1 MKCRPEVVGA
11 RGRSRL
17 AVFLS
22 RSPFYLVFFLT
33 LAAAV
38 SCATSLKLEK
48 IRSEEMS
55 ASLRLPDEKKL
66 SEPSPEDLTD
76 IRDTP
81 RITDLEGHEVYVMKA
96 GEALNAA
103 RVTARFRNVAE
114 RGGKVDIE
122 FQLIA
127 PGEILDSKWQLRL
140 HPLLKALDDTF
151 RLDDVLVTGVSY
163 RRAQLR
169 GYQQYERFLSRIV
182 TDSLRL
188 VDVRNLEIFIA
199 RNMPQIFAFKSDTSF
214 VSDEQFSSLYGV
226 TEQQAVDHYT
236 RSFLLWRNRWVESRK
251 ERMWDKYVKS
261 PIVTESVRLDTVVRG
276 ENGEFVYNY
285 VQPVNVRPGL
295 RKVEVSIGG
304 ELYEGDACICRL
316 PESSPLT
323 FYISSVGGLADLTP
337 RYRTMVVSRN
347 LEENLSSRLDFRSGK
362 SEIDEG
368 LGDNESRIKLIKRR
382 LKELYLEPSLEMDS
396 IVIVAS
402 ASPEGSAKSNYAL
415 SQRRAEAVS
424 NYFLRYLEY
433 LKDSLRREEG
443 FRLSLSSGAPE
454 EDIVPRRPEIS
465 FISRSGGENWALLD
479 VLVERDTALDA
490 SGRAAY
496 LKVAGIEDLDRREES
511 LRRTGI
517 YSHLRS
523 EVYPSLRVVDFNFY
537 LHRSGML
544 KDTVHTTVL
553 DSVYMRGLK
562 ALQDYDYRL
571 AAELLAEYSDY
582 NMAVACVALGRN
594 ANAEMILDSCPPD
607 AKVDYLRAIVAARLG
622 RERDAVEAYVRSC
635 RADAA
640 MVHRGNLDP
649 EISELIRKYGLN
661 KEEPF

>member
-1 MKCRPEVVGA
+1 MRCRPEVEGA
-11 RGRSRL
+11 RERGRL
-17 AVFLS
+17 FLYLS
-22 RSPFYLVFFLT
+22 RSPFYIVFALT

-48 IRSEEMS
+48 IRSEELS
-55 ASLRLPDEKKL
+55 ASLRLPEEKRL
-66 SEPSPEDLTD
+66 SEPSPDEWTD
-76 IRDTP
+76 SSEPLKT
-81 RITDLEGHEVYVMKA
+81 TDPEGREVYVMKT
-96 GEALNAA
+96 GEALSAA

-140 HPLLKALDDTF
+140 HPRLTALDDTF
-151 RLDDVLVTGVSY
+151 RLDDVLVTGASY
-163 RRAQLR
+163 RKAQLR
-169 GYQQYERFLSRIV
+169 GYQQYERFLSKIV

-199 RNMPQIFAFKSDTSF
+199 RNIPQIFAFKNDTSF
-214 VSDEQFSSLYGV
+214 VSDEQFASLYGV

-236 RSFLLWRNRWVESRK
+236 RSFLLWRNRWIESRK

-261 PIVTESVRLDTVVRG
+261 PIVTEAVRLDTVLRG
-276 ENGEFVYNY
+276 ENGEFIYNY
-285 VQPVNVRPGL
+285 IQPVNVRPGL
-295 RKVEVSIGG
+295 RKVEVAIGG
-304 ELYEGDACICRL
+304 EVYESDNCICRL

-323 FYISSVGGLADLTP
+323 FYISSVGGLADLAP
-337 RYRTMVVSRN
+337 RYRTMVISRN
-347 LEENLSSRLDFRSGK
+347 LEENLSSRLDFRSAR
-362 SEIDEG
+362 SEVDEA
-368 LGDNESRIKLIKRR
+368 LGDNGEHIRLIKKR
-382 LKELYLEPSLEMDS
+382 LRELYVEPSLEMDS

-402 ASPEGSAKSNYAL
+402 ASPEGPEKSNYAL

-424 NYFLRYLEY
+424 NYFSRYLEY
-433 LKDSLRREEG
+433 LKDSLRREDG
-443 FRLSLSSGAPE
+443 FRLSLSSDEPE

-465 FISRSGGENWALLD
+465 FVSRSGGENWELLGL
-479 VLVERDTALDA
+479 LVESDTALNDA
-490 SGRAAY
+490 GKAAY

-511 LRRTGI
+511 LRGTGI
-517 YSHLRS
+517 YAHLRS
-523 EVYPSLRVVDFNFY
+523 ELYPSLRVVDFNFY

-594 ANAEMILDSCPPD
+594 AGAEMILASCPPD
-607 AKVDYLRAIVAARLG
+607 AKVDYLRAIVAARQG

-635 RADAA
+635 RADPA

>member
-1 MKCRPEVVGA
+1 MRCRPEVEGA
-11 RGRSRL
+11 RERGRL
-17 AVFLS
+17 FLFLS
-22 RSPFYLVFFLT
+22 RSPFYIVFALT

-48 IRSEEMS
+48 IRSEELS
-55 ASLRLPDEKKL
+55 ASLRLPEEKRL
-66 SEPSPEDLTD
+66 SEPSPDEWTD
-76 IRDTP
+76 SSEPLKT
-81 RITDLEGHEVYVMKA
+81 TDPEGREVYVMKT
-96 GEALNAA
+96 GEALSAA

-140 HPLLKALDDTF
+140 HPRLTALDDTF
-151 RLDDVLVTGVSY
+151 RLDDVLVTGASY
-163 RRAQLR
+163 RKAQLR
-169 GYQQYERFLSRIV
+169 GYQQYERFLSKIV

-199 RNMPQIFAFKSDTSF
+199 RNIPQIFAFKNDTSF
-214 VSDEQFSSLYGV
+214 VSDEQFASLYGV

-236 RSFLLWRNRWVESRK
+236 RSFLLWRNRWIESRK

-261 PIVTESVRLDTVVRG
+261 PIVTEAVRLDTVVRG
-276 ENGEFVYNY
+276 ENGEFIYNY
-285 VQPVNVRPGL
+285 IQPVNVRPGL
-295 RKVEVSIGG
+295 RKVEVAIGG
-304 ELYEGDACICRL
+304 EVYESDNCICRL

-337 RYRTMVVSRN
+337 RYRTMVISRN
-347 LEENLSSRLDFRSGK
+347 LEENLSSRLDFRSAR
-362 SEIDEG
+362 SEVDEA
-368 LGDNESRIKLIKRR
+368 LGGNGEHIKLIKKHLR
-382 LKELYLEPSLEMDS
+382 ELYVEPSLEMDS

-402 ASPEGSAKSNYAL
+402 ASPEGPAKSNYAL

-424 NYFLRYLEY
+424 NYFSRYLEY
-433 LKDSLRREEG
+433 LKDSLRREDG
-443 FRLSLSSGAPE
+443 FRLSLSSDEPE

-465 FISRSGGENWALLD
+465 FVSRSGGENWDLLGL
-479 VLVERDTALDA
+479 LVESDTALNDV
-490 SGRAAY
+490 GKAAY

-511 LRRTGI
+511 LRGTGI
-517 YSHLRS
+517 YAHLRS
-523 EVYPSLRVVDFNFY
+523 ELYPALRVVDFNFY

-594 ANAEMILDSCPPD
+594 AGAEMILASCPPD
-607 AKVDYLRAIVAARLG
+607 AKVDYLRAIVAARQG

-635 RADAA
+635 RADPA

>member
-1 MKCRPEVVGA
+1 MRCRPEVEGA
-11 RGRSRL
+11 RERGRL
-17 AVFLS
+17 FLNLS
-22 RSPFYLVFFLT
+22 RSPFYIVFALT

-48 IRSEEMS
+48 IRSEELS
-55 ASLRLPDEKKL
+55 ASLRLPEEKRL
-66 SEPSPEDLTD
+66 SEPSPDEWTD
-76 IRDTP
+76 SSESLKT
-81 RITDLEGHEVYVMKA
+81 TDLEGHEVYVMKT
-96 GEALNAA
+96 GEALSAA

-140 HPLLKALDDTF
+140 HPRLTALDDTF
-151 RLDDVLVTGVSY
+151 RLDDVLVTGASY
-163 RRAQLR
+163 RKAQLR
-169 GYQQYERFLSRIV
+169 GYQQYERFLSKIV

-199 RNMPQIFAFKSDTSF
+199 RNIPQIFAFKNDTSF
-214 VSDEQFSSLYGV
+214 VSDEQFASLYGV

-236 RSFLLWRNRWVESRK
+236 RSFLLWRNRWIESRK

-261 PIVTESVRLDTVVRG
+261 PIVTEAVRLDTVLRG
-276 ENGEFVYNY
+276 ENGEFIYNY
-285 VQPVNVRPGL
+285 IQPVNVRPGL
-295 RKVEVSIGG
+295 RKVEVAIGG
-304 ELYEGDACICRL
+304 EVYESDNCICRL

-323 FYISSVGGLADLTP
+323 FYISSVGGLADLAP
-337 RYRTMVVSRN
+337 RYRTMVISRN
-347 LEENLSSRLDFRSGK
+347 LEENLSSRLDFRSAR
-362 SEIDEG
+362 SEVDEA
-368 LGDNESRIKLIKRR
+368 LGGNGEHIRLIKKR
-382 LKELYLEPSLEMDS
+382 LRELYVEPSLEMDS

-402 ASPEGSAKSNYAL
+402 ASPEGPAKSNYAL

-424 NYFLRYLEY
+424 NYFSRYLEY
-433 LKDSLRREEG
+433 LKDSLRREDG
-443 FRLSLSSGAPE
+443 FRLSLSSDEPE

-465 FISRSGGENWALLD
+465 FVSRSGGENWELLGL
-479 VLVERDTALDA
+479 LVESDTALNDA
-490 SGRAAY
+490 GKAAY

-511 LRRTGI
+511 LRGTGI
-517 YSHLRS
+517 YAHLRS
-523 EVYPSLRVVDFNFY
+523 ELYPSLRVVDFNFY

-594 ANAEMILDSCPPD
+594 AGAEMILASCPPD
-607 AKVDYLRAIVAARLG
+607 AKVDYLRAIVAARQG
-622 RERDAVEAYVRSC
+622 RERDAVESYVRSC
-635 RADAA
+635 RADPA